1 MADESELE
9 MVLGSE
15 QAQPVHSAGF
25 TRRTLVGIVGSI
37 LGVLAVCTVIASTD
51 TPSLR
56 ANVLRSAPQQKWVG
70 KSEGAIENKFQA
82 CDSAGG
88 TPQIAEAYISGDFI
102 FTSGVVGFEE
112 ICKSV
117 VKDQDAQFKKLFE
130 MLGKSLA
137 NAGVKPGDIVSATSY
152 HVNMGKTIASFIKQ
166 RAAFFT
172 GITKSQYPAW
182 TAVGV
187 SELYYEGQ
195 LAEVTVMARKPPCMT
210 FEC

>member
-1 MADESELE
+1 MAEESELE

-15 QAQPVHSAGF
+15 QEQPVRSAGF
-25 TRRTLVGIVGSI
+25 TRRTLVGIMGSI
-37 LGVLAVCTVIASTD
+37 LGVLGVCMVIASTE
-51 TPSLR
+51 TPTLR
-56 ANVLRSAPQQKWVG
+56 ANVLRTPQQKWVG
-70 KSEGAIENKFQA
+70 KSEGAVEGKFQK

-88 TPQIAEAYISGDFI
+88 TPQIAEAYVSGDFI
-102 FTSGVVGFEE
+102 FTSGVVGYDV

-117 VKDQDAQFKKLFE
+117 IQDRDEQFKKLFQ
-130 MLGKSLA
+130 MLGESLA

-152 HVNMGKTIASFIKQ
+152 HVDMKHTISSFITQ
-166 RAAFFT
+166 RAHFFQ
-172 GITKSQYPAW
+172 GITKDQYPAW

-187 SELYYEGQ
+187 SELYYPGE